1 MSLEIK
7 TIQQINDL
15 IIQQLEAQLNQTIL
29 LLPKSFTRILSKV
42 LSGIFITLYK
52 VSQWIFL
59 QIFVSSASWDEVEI
73 YGKRIRPLVEWGKL
87 IGVGEPIPATNAE
100 LELEVTVN
108 DIGSTLLAG
117 TQFTSNI
124 NGLIYITQEDYTLA
138 AATETINVICIT
150 SGTQGNLD
158 IADILSL
165 VTVTGIIAEE
175 AEITDTL
182 IIAADGETESQ
193 YRQRVTERFQLQP
206 QGGALADYRLWSSE
220 VLGVLQTYIYTGDPP
235 SNVIIYVAGDPDIY
249 TNRIPSAG
257 LLIEVGDACTY
268 DPITTLATRKP
279 LTAIIDPAGD
289 GSYSNILPITR
300 KIFDIEITDLAVT
313 DQTAVRSQIKTA
325 LDEYFLSREPYIV
338 GLSLPPAKNMVNQV
352 GIIGII
358 NDIVNANNGSF
369 TNAIL
374 IFETVVTPNH
384 TLEEGQLVEL
394 DTITYT

>member
-15 IIQQLEAQLNQTIL
+15 IIQQLEAQLNQTIP

-73 YGKRIRPLVEWGKL
+73 YGKRIRPLTEWGKL

-100 LELEVTVN
+100 LELEITVN

-150 SGTQGNLD
+150 AGTQGNLD

-193 YRQRVTERFQLQP
+193 YRQRITERFQLQP
-206 QGGALADYRLWSSE
+206 QGG
-220 VLGVLQTYIYTGDPP
+220 
-235 SNVIIYVAGDPDIY
+235 
-249 TNRIPSAG
+249 
-257 LLIEVGDACTY
+257 
-268 DPITTLATRKP
+268 
-279 LTAIIDPAGD
+279 
-289 GSYSNILPITR
+289 
-300 KIFDIEITDLAVT
+300 
-313 DQTAVRSQIKTA
+313 
-325 LDEYFLSREPYIV
+325 
-338 GLSLPPAKNMVNQV
+338 
-352 GIIGII
+352 
-358 NDIVNANNGSF
+358 
-369 TNAIL
+369 
-374 IFETVVTPNH
+374 
-384 TLEEGQLVEL
+384 
-394 DTITYT
+394 